1 MTAQRRRYTKTEK
14 AAAVGRALNSSTEA
28 AAKALGIPRTTLIYW
43 LDDPEFDALRHETRD
58 AVAESMWA
66 AIQVGIKEV
75 ANGLTDPNTALR
87 DKSVALG
94 ILYDKHALLTGGAT
108 ARAENRDITG
118 SITDADLI
126 SAIREA
132 EHLTRASAGGATEAT
147 EAATEG

>member
-1 MTAQRRRYTKTEK
+1 MAARRRYTKTEK
-14 AAAVGRALNSSTEA
+14 AAAVGKALNSSTEA
-28 AAKALGIPRTTLIYW
+28 AAEALGIPRSTIRYW
-43 LDDPEFDALRHETRD
+43 IDDPEFAALRHESRD

-75 ANGLTDPNTALR
+75 ANGLTDPDTALR

-132 EHLTRASAGGATEAT
+132 EHLTGASAGGTAEAPET
-147 EAATEG
+147 TPEE